1 MTKIVSIVWYK
12 VLPARFGGQKG
23 IASFNNYLARIHPLV
38 CLCSSSNEAVPDL
51 PYRLIPKLP
60 TSKWQ
65 FLQPSC
71 WNLIRQT
78 ILDEKATHVIIEHPY
93 YGLAAVRARRSTG
106 AKLIV
111 HSHNIESERF
121 REMGKWWWKLLHWY
135 EGWTYRQADLN
146 LFKTADDLQWAVRH
160 FGVAEKNC
168 LLLPY
173 GAEPEAYREK
183 SQAQDLVRAKHAIR
197 PDEKILLF
205 AGTLDYPPNARAVKA
220 IVSELAPRLSAQGLK
235 YRIII
240 CGRNQL
246 KEKYDLDS
254 MQHPQVTMAGE
265 VEDIGTYFD
274 AADVFINPVLEG
286 GGIQTKNMDA
296 LAHHCNVV
304 CFDRMTDHKLR
315 ITAGAK
321 LFCCQNGDWDGF
333 VTHLQLAIK
342 YEGLTP
348 HSFFETYN
356 WGGII
361 RNLTE
366 KMRSLDQEDT

>member
-296 LAHHCNVV
+296 LSHHCNVV
-304 CFDRMTDHKLR
+304 CFDSMIEPAMALLAEKKIFACPGSDWERFVSLVKL
-315 ITAGAK
+315 AC
-321 LFCCQNGDWDGF
+321 LSS
-333 VTHLQLAIK
+333 LP
-342 YEGLTP
+342 TP
-348 HSFFETYN
+348 ASFFEAFSWQKAIN
-356 WGGII
+356 RLSERIQA
-361 RNLTE
+361 
-366 KMRSLDQEDT
+366 S